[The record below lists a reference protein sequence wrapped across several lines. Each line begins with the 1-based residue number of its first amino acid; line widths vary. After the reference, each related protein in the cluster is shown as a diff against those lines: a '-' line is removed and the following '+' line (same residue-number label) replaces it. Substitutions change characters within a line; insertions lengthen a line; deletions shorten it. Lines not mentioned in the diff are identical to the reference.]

1 MTPKWYLQRL
11 ASMGPMEIIQRT
23 EDAARRRLWRSRP
36 PAPPARSTVPAGF
49 VSGPSDL
56 TGTVTGQAAA
66 ALVAEAD
73 GLLAG
78 RWTMFGRERTDMTAE
93 LDYFVDFVG
102 GTRAPDDRYS
112 LTIDHRDEGAVG
124 NIKFVWEPARHH
136 HLTILAAAYSLT
148 GDDRYAERVEAEL
161 GHYWATNPFLTGI
174 HWTSGIELGIR
185 LISWTWT
192 RRLLD
197 GWEGASALFEDNPVF
212 VDQLGRHHQ
221 WLSALGSHGSSANNH
236 VIAEAAGQFVA
247 ATAFPL
253 FRDSGAWQAAAA
265 EELAEQLAAQTFP
278 EGLNRELASDYHGL
292 VLELGLVALVEATLV
307 DHPVA
312 SRLVEPIGR
321 AVDALYAV
329 VDIAGQPHRQGD
341 SDDANGWLLD
351 PTGYDRWSALLRTGA
366 LVVEPASW
374 WVEPWHHPTEPGS
387 DVRSAVI
394 ERCLAG
400 RHDRFEPIGRRVD
413 RPGLF
418 PNAGLSLLRADAEPD
433 VGHDE
438 LWVMFDHG
446 PLGFLAT
453 AAHGH
458 ADALAVEVRCGGVEI
473 VADPGTYCYHGEP
486 EWRDHFRSTRAHA
499 TVTLADRNQSEIAGP
514 FLWRAKA
521 EASLVASAGL
531 DGPASM
537 DDGSVMA
544 EAVHDGYE
552 DLGLIHRRR
561 VVLDRAERTLTLV
574 DTIDEAGNAGGRG
587 DGEDRHDRSS
597 AVEVALPLGPGV
609 EVTLEEGAGTAWL
622 RWDRPGGECAGQ
634 ASVTLDPGLSWS
646 VVQGVESP
654 PAGWYS
660 ARFGTKVP
668 APVLLGR
675 SPTAG
680 PGVDYT
686 TIIGFLPQPPGGS

>member
-11 ASMGPMEIIQRT
+11 ASMGPMEILQRT

-36 PAPPARSTVPAGF
+36 PEPPTRSTVPAGV

-56 TGTVTGQAAA
+56 TGTVTAEAAA

-93 LDYFVDFVG
+93 LDYFLDFVG

-112 LTIDHRDEGAVG
+112 LGIDHRDEAVVG

-148 GDDRYAERVEAEL
+148 GDDRYAERVGAEL
-161 GHYWATNPFLTGI
+161 RHYWATNPFLTGI

-197 GWEGASALFEDNPVF
+197 GWDGAPALFEDNPVF

-265 EELAEQLAAQTFP
+265 EELAEQLVAQTFP

-307 DHPVA
+307 DHPVGQ
-312 SRLVEPIGR
+312 RLIEPIGR
-321 AVDALYAV
+321 AIDALNAV
-329 VDIAGQPHRQGD
+329 ADAAGQPHRQGD
-341 SDDANGWLLD
+341 SDDAHGWLLD
-351 PTGYDRWSALLRTGA
+351 PTDYDRWSALLRTGA
-366 LVVEPASW
+366 LIVEPASW
-374 WVEPWHHPTEPGS
+374 WVEPSPRSGDPGS

-400 RHDRFEPIGRRVD
+400 HHHRSEPVGRRAE

-418 PNAGLSLLRADAEPD
+418 PNAGLSLLRADAEPEA
-433 VGHDE
+433 GHDE
-438 LWVMFDHG
+438 LWAMFDHG
-446 PLGFLAT
+446 KLGFLAT

-499 TVTLADRNQSEIAGP
+499 TVTVDQRNQSEIAGP

-521 EASLVASAGL
+521 EASLVANAGL
-531 DGPASM
+531 DGSASI
-537 DDGSVMA
+537 DAGSAMA
-544 EAVHDGYE
+544 EATHDGYE
-552 DLGLIHRRR
+552 DLGVIHRRR
-561 VVLDRAERTLTLV
+561 VVLDRSERTLTVVDAIDPVEV
-574 DTIDEAGNAGGRG
+574 DTDDDGG
-587 DGEDRHDRSS
+587 DRANRSS
-597 AVEVALPLGPGV
+597 VVDVVFPLGPGV
-609 EVTLEEGAGTAWL
+609 QVTLDEGAETAWL
-622 RWDRPGGECAGQ
+622 RWDRPGGEGAGR

-646 VVQGVESP
+646 VVEGVESP

-680 PGVDYT
+680 PGVEYT